1 MSAGGH
7 QPSNVMSQ
15 RKLLIVDDD
24 QDIRDALE
32 AIFASE
38 YEVHLAG
45 DGEEAFRKYLRK
57 EIEVVITD
65 IAMPRVDGLEFIE
78 ALVALYPEAKIIAV
92 SATGP
97 DQLHAAKRA
106 GATVLLSKPFGPE
119 QLDKA
124 LAELGVG

>member
-1 MSAGGH
+1 MAR
-7 QPSNVMSQ
+7 V
-15 RKLLIVDDD
+15 LIVEDEATDM
-24 QDIRDALE
+24 ALIKGLVE
-32 AIFASE
+32 KLDH
-38 YEVHLAG
+38 EVHLAG

-57 EIEVVITD
+57 DIEVVITD

-78 ALVALYPEAKIIAV
+78 ALLGLYPEAKIIAV
-92 SATGP
+92 SARGP

-124 LAELGVG
+124 LAEVGVG